1 MYFLINVFGE
11 FSNALHPVFQQIG
24 GKFEELRD
32 IIDRI
37 QDKSRMGVCLD
48 TCHAF
53 AAGYDIASEKG
64 FTKMMDE
71 FDATVGFKYL
81 RGVHLNDSKGELGC
95 HLDRHENIGKGKI
108 GVEAF
113 RRLMRD
119 PRFNGIPMVLET
131 PCVSENTYKKE
142 IKQLYAMI
150 K

>member
-1 MYFLINVFGE
+1 M
-11 FSNALHPVFQQIG
+11 
-24 GKFEELRD
+24 
-32 IIDRI
+32 

-53 AAGYDIASEKG
+53 AAGYDFATEKG
-64 FTKMMDE
+64 FNKMMEE
-71 FDATVGFKYL
+71 FETVIGLKYL
-81 RGVHLNDSKGELGC
+81 RAVHLNDSKGELGC

-119 PRFNGIPMVLET
+119 PRFNGIPMILET
-131 PCVSENTYKKE
+131 PCVSDNTYKKE
-142 IKQLYAMI
+142 IRQLYALI